1 MNRIVFATA
10 FAMGLAAVGWVGVGF
25 IGSSGLA
32 LVMTLVIAGV
42 YLAGVWELH
51 RFRAATAA
59 LASALANIP
68 QPLNAIG
75 DWLQGLPPT
84 LHQAVRLRVA
94 GERVALPGPALTPY
108 LVGLLVMLGMLGT
121 FLGMVVTFNGAVF
134 ALEGSTDMQAIRA
147 ALAAP
152 IKGLGLSFGTSV
164 AGVAASAMLGLLS
177 AISRRERVAVARQ
190 LDGCIASVL
199 RPFSLAHQRDE
210 SFKALQ
216 VQAQAMPE
224 VVRSLASLTER
235 IDSRHELLHAQL
247 QAQQDA
253 FHRQVSVAYS
263 ELARSVSVSL
273 QDSLVAG
280 AKAAGESIKP
290 VVASAMSDMVA
301 ESTKMQSHLNGL
313 AQSQLDA
320 MSTQLSA
327 TVSQVSQGWHTALQ
341 QHAETLAQNQSTQ
354 AQADKER
361 LDSWQ
366 QALQA
371 LSQGLQTQWQR
382 VGETTLTQQEA
393 MGQTLAQTV
402 SAMVTQSQA
411 QAQRTLEALTPLL
424 AQSEALVRSRAAT
437 EEQWLHQHGER
448 MDQLAKVWHQAL
460 QALRE
465 EESVRGAAAVAR
477 LGDLQSAL
485 ATQLAT
491 LGTALEAP
499 MTRLMQTATEV
510 PVAAGEL
517 MGQLRQ
523 EMSRLTERD
532 NQALEERAK
541 LMGDISTLLH
551 TVTQASS
558 EQRASIESLLASAVT
573 VLNQANSQFSA
584 TLEAQTTRAEGV
596 AAQLGGSAVELSSLG
611 AAFHHGV
618 QAFSVSNDKLMDSL
632 HRIEAALGQSMA
644 RSDEQLAY
652 YVAQAREVIDL
663 SITSQQGI
671 VEDMRRL
678 QSQQVAT
685 VEGVAG

>member
-10 FAMGLAAVGWVGVGF
+10 FALGLAAIGWVGVGF
-25 IGSSGLA
+25 VGSSALA
-32 LVMTLVIAGV
+32 LVMTLVIAAV

-51 RFRAATAA
+51 RFREATAA
-59 LASALANIP
+59 LASAVANIP
-68 QPLNAIG
+68 QPLQTVG
-75 DWLQGLPPT
+75 DWLQGLPPS
-84 LHQAVRLRVA
+84 LHQAVRLRLA

-121 FLGMVVTFNGAVF
+121 FLGMVVTFKGAVF

-177 AISRRERVAVARQ
+177 AVCRRERVGVARQ
-190 LDGCIASVL
+190 LDSCIATVL

-216 VQAQAMPE
+216 AQAQAMPE
-224 VVRSLASLTER
+224 VVRSLDALTAR
-235 IDSRHELLHAQL
+235 IDNRHEQLHAQL
-247 QAQQDA
+247 QAQQEA

-263 ELARSVSVSL
+263 ELARSVGASL

-280 AKAAGESIKP
+280 AQAAGDSIKP
-290 VVASAMSDMVA
+290 VVTSAMA
-301 ESTKMQSHLNGL
+301 ELTQASVHMQTHLNGL

-327 TVSQVSQGWHTALQ
+327 TVNQVAQGWHAALQ
-341 QHAETLAQNQSTQ
+341 HYTETQ
-354 AQADKER
+354 AHTQAAQVAADRER
-361 LDSWQ
+361 FAAWQ
-366 QALQA
+366 QSLQA
-371 LSQGLQTQWQR
+371 MADGLQAQWQR
-382 VGETTLTQQEA
+382 VGSATLSQQQALGETLTQTVQGFA
-393 MGQTLAQTV
+393 AQNQDQTQQT
-402 SAMVTQSQA
+402 MT
-411 QAQRTLEALTPLL
+411 ALTGLL
-424 AQSEALVRSRAAT
+424 AQSEALVQARVAT
-437 EEQWLHQHGER
+437 EEQWLQQHGER
-448 MDQLAKVWHQAL
+448 MDQLATVWGQAL
-460 QALRE
+460 NDLRTAE
-465 EESVRGAAAVAR
+465 AERGAAAVAR
-477 LGDLQSAL
+477 LGDLQQAL

-510 PVAAGEL
+510 PLAAGEL

-532 NQALEERAK
+532 NLALQERVR
-541 LMGDISTLLH
+541 LMGDISTLLQ
-551 TVTQASS
+551 TVTQASG

-573 VLNQANSQFSA
+573 VLNQANSQFSE
-584 TLEAQTTRAEGV
+584 TLAAQTARAQSV
-596 AAQLGGSAVELSSLG
+596 AAQLGGSAIELSSLG
-611 AAFHHGV
+611 EAFHHGV
-618 QAFSVSNDKLMDSL
+618 QAFSDSNEKLMDSL
-632 HRIEAALGQSMA
+632 HRIEVALGQSMA

-671 VEDMRRL
+671 VEDLRRL
-678 QSQQVAT
+678 HSQPVV
-685 VEGVAG
+685 VEGTAG